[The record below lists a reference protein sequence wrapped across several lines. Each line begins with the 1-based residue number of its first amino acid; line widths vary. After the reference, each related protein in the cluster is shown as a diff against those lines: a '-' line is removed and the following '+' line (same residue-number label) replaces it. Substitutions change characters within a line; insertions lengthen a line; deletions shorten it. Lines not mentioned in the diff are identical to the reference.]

1 MQTKEEKK
9 PDNENEKDTIY
20 IRKKQQPL
28 DVKRV
33 QRDFF

>member
-9 PDNENEKDTIY
+9 RDNENEKEKIY
-20 IRKKQQPL
+20 IRKKLQPL
-28 DVKRV
+28 DIKKG